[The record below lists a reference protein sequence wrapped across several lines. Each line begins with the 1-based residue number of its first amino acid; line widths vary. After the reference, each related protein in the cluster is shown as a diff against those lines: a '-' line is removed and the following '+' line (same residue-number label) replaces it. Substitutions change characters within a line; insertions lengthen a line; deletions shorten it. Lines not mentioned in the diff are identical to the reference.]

1 MRVVYYLED
10 GSNDE
15 VALQDMKKL
24 HALNLNEIKG
34 LSNLVD
40 TDKSSGNTTATM
52 EAVPSLSTANDKVA
66 PSPATV
72 PFVSCPSAGPSSV
85 TAQFLSNVK
94 QPTQSIDTN
103 TSTVDDID
111 TSTIKVW
118 SCDNAEKSH
127 IMCLNAICNDCHSK
141 KTVTRRG
148 MVPKVN
154 GSSKKRKLADGK
166 SCDKD
171 HSLQITF
178 RQADLSYIVGNH
190 ADDVRNRVDNN
201 YLPVRCAA
209 CGGKFV

>member
-1 MRVVYYLED
+1 MYYLED
-10 GSNDE
+10 GSND
-15 VALQDMKKL
+15 VISLKDMRKLRALK
-24 HALNLNEIKG
+24 HNEIKA

-40 TDKSSGNTTATM
+40 TDEDSGNTTATM
-52 EAVPSLSTANDKVA
+52 EAVPSLSATNDTVA
-66 PSPATV
+66 PSPAPV

-85 TAQFLSNVK
+85 TTQFLSNVK

-103 TSTVDDID
+103 TGAGTVDDID

-141 KTVTRRG
+141 KTVTKRG
-148 MVPKVN
+148 KVPKVN

-190 ADDVRNRVDNN
+190 ADDVRNCVDNN
-201 YLPVRCAA
+201 YLPVCCAV
-209 CGGKFV
+209 CGGKFVE